1 MRRRAAKATV
11 NAVTGSQID
20 GCRFPVSVTLRPISA
35 CHAFFQAALPP
46 LGRAGPADDTD
57 VERSATLVAVKATG
71 VAVAFARY
79 VDISQAYPKPHTC

>member
-1 MRRRAAKATV
+1 MC
-11 NAVTGSQID
+11 G
-20 GCRFPVSVTLRPISA
+20 GVSAREIPELNGAQQVFHDFL
-35 CHAFFQAALPP
+35 QAALPS
-46 LGRAGPADDTD
+46 LGTGRPADDTD